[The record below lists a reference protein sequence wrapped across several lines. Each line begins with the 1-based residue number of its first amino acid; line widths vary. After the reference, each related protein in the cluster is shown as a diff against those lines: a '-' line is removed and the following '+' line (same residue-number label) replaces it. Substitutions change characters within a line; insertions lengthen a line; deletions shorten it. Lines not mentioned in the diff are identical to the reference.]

1 MKSRSCLI
9 GVRGIRQERPHFLD
23 PKIFAVK
30 CRLMQMTLHCSTTH
44 LGCQRLLLFGVC
56 FFFAD
61 ICFSLFILQ
70 SEHPSKS
77 FFILSNIFPS
87 THQNNLIGHIQT
99 ADKGGPQ
106 TKCDPYLFFFQSQC
120 EQHKSHL
127 YQSEPGHGHIRSKI
141 RIRIR

>member
-106 TKCDPYLFFFQSQC
+106 TKCDPYLIFFSN
-120 EQHKSHL
+120 HSVNSTSPIYINL
-127 YQSEPGHGHIRSKI
+127 NRATVT
-141 RIRIR
+141 